1 MDSNAQDTRCTK
13 IQFGIK
19 KLKAELDME
28 LVENILELKE
38 SLTSKNNLNQL
49 VRIERATDQYLK
61 RTNNL
66 FYIGFLGHFSSGK
79 SSTINN
85 ILKLKGT
92 KDEKKTA
99 HNPTDD
105 QITLISGLENNSD
118 VINMTRSGKVPVVIV
133 QIEGNTFLED
143 KVIMDTPGSGDPSTY
158 EEIIRDSLPLC
169 DLIVYCMAA
178 THPFTNSDIPL
189 LREKE
194 RNLFDIPTIY
204 LVTRSNEF
212 KKETLKQLDTTNF
225 NVEKY
230 ETFAAELAARIKSV
244 VPTIELRVDE
254 FVAIDNLENYQI
266 DVLIEKIN
274 FYCNPENY
282 GNILRLH
289 DHKIDYFIRSL
300 KEVKQFFLSLINE
313 KFETVEKFFTRA
325 KTNIDDYDKKTRIGT
340 DKMIN
345 SWRTIDDKIKQ
356 IIDGSINQNNGVL
369 QTLKTPVNYLDLD
382 LIKDWH
388 KENFTLYNYRYS
400 KLIDD
405 YKLTLN
411 SRLSDIKEK
420 LKEKLFEDIDSSGL
434 IQNEETHVFL
444 NSEVTNKLNF
454 IDSVSFNSKNLY
466 SESNKKC
473 FDFLAYSLYPELK
486 KQIESLKN
494 RTKSVNPIDTII
506 KQIDE
511 AKAVLNEIFSSYKDG
526 VKIYTVAAFSVEA
539 KNYIRKL
546 GLSSQLDQIDLEEPD
561 IMTNL
566 SETEKEIFHNFSFA
580 RKEFESQCTTIYNTL
595 QGVNLN
601 HPVFD
606 ADFNPSLI
614 TVHENDISKSTTE
627 KISQLDQS
635 IQKRIS
641 DHFST
646 KITKIHSVLLTLIVE
661 RDKELKDLKSRR
673 IRNYLI
679 WSLPTVF
686 VLLSTFVFF
695 FILPRFNFSTN
706 LSIGNQWV
714 LGVFV
719 NATFAILNFLFT
731 KKRDKHKVYQ
741 EEIQGRFLQN
751 EKEIIAKI
759 IDEEFDTFRYYLIK
773 DISDQITVIKQNQT
787 KAVLDGI
794 LSKDFNKGNV
804 TTFDYLFNLEQLIK
818 KSLSNYSTA
827 LTNFKT
833 SIHEIM
839 NNTTKNKEVLLTQ
852 SMLVKAN
859 SINPSFALLLKT
871 KNDISEVK
879 TKIENIDFT

>member
-133 QIEGNTFLED
+133 QIEGNSFLAD

-189 LREKE
+189 LQEKE

-204 LVTRSNEF
+204 LVTRANEF
-212 KKETLKQLDTTNF
+212 KQETLKQIDATNF
-225 NVEKY
+225 NLEKY
-230 ETFAAELAARIKSV
+230 GTFAAELAARIKSV
-244 VPTIELRVDE
+244 VPTIELGVDE

-266 DVLIEKIN
+266 DILIEKIN

-282 GNILRLH
+282 SNILRLH

-325 KTNIDDYDKKTRIGT
+325 KINIEDYDKKTRIGT

-369 QTLKTPVNYLDLD
+369 QTLITPANYLDLD
-382 LIKDWH
+382 VIKDWL
-388 KENFTLYNYRYS
+388 KDNFYLYTFRYA

-420 LKEKLFEDIDSSGL
+420 LKENLFEDIDTNGL
-434 IQNEETHVFL
+434 IQNEKAQILL
-444 NSEVTNKLNF
+444 NGEVSNKVNF
-454 IDSVSFNSKNLY
+454 IDSVSFNSNNLH
-466 SESNKKC
+466 SESAKVW
-473 FDFLAYSLYPELK
+473 FDFLADSLYPELK
-486 KQIESLKN
+486 KQMESLKN
-494 RTKSVNPIDTII
+494 RTKSINPLDTII

-561 IMTNL
+561 ITTNL
-566 SETEKEIFHNFSFA
+566 SETEKEIFHNFFYA
-580 RKEFESQCTTIYNTL
+580 RQEFESQCNSIYNDL

-601 HPVFD
+601 HPIVD
-606 ADFNPSLI
+606 ADFNSSLI
-614 TVHENDISKSTTE
+614 TSHENDIKTSTAE
-627 KISQLDQS
+627 SIAQISES
-635 IQKRIS
+635 IQKRIG
-641 DHFST
+641 DHFAT
-646 KITKIHSVLLTLIVE
+646 KITKIHSALLTLIVE
-661 RDKELKDLKSRR
+661 RDKEIKELKSNRVR
-673 IRNYLI
+673 IYLL
-679 WSLPTVF
+679 WLLPTVF
-686 VLLSTFVFF
+686 VLLSTFIFF

-719 NATFAILNFLFT
+719 NVTFAILNFMFT
-731 KKRDKHKVYQ
+731 KKRDKHKIYQ
-741 EEIQGRFLQN
+741 EEIQSRFVQN

-759 IDEEFDTFRYYLIK
+759 IDEEFDTFRYSLIT
-773 DISDQITVIKQNQT
+773 DISDQIVIIKHNQT
-787 KAVLDGI
+787 SAVLDVI
-794 LSKDFNKGNV
+794 LSKDFNRGNV
-804 TTFDYLFNLEQLIK
+804 ATFDYLFNLEQLIK
-818 KSLSNYSTA
+818 KCISNYSNV
-827 LTNFKT
+827 LMKFKT

-839 NNTTKNKEVLLTQ
+839 NNTAKNKEVLLTQ

-871 KNDISEVK
+871 KNEISEVK
-879 TKIENIDFT
+879 SKIENIDFS